1 LVACKTA
8 KRSLSTVSAEA
19 AGKSRSTFV
28 DPTFPLHE
36 FIQRFRGRL
45 VCRESQ
51 RTSPFRASALIDLCR
66 ISGTANDGGKW
77 FFLIEWNDMPQAQG
91 LVSAFDGT
99 VFSRPPRNQLKHGC
113 QIGVD
118 CVSLPAGLAIVPS
131 TPHSQ
136 EVLSQCLRRV
146 RYFVPNGFFQSRR
159 NQPKIRVHSCEI
171 CHCSNQ
177 SNWIELQPGRPS
189 HYGNSSNSSRAS
201 RFPVRFGRFVM
212 RGEPTRN
219 AKVSRCPVPILPYL
233 DWPYWLCANQ
243 FAAAFR
249 NNALVAG

>member
-1 LVACKTA
+1 MAQFSAVHHATSSNTA
-8 KRSLSTVSAEA
+8 VK
-19 AGKSRSTFV
+19 
-28 DPTFPLHE
+28 
-36 FIQRFRGRL
+36 
-45 VCRESQ
+45 
-51 RTSPFRASALIDLCR
+51 
-66 ISGTANDGGKW
+66 
-77 FFLIEWNDMPQAQG
+77 
-91 LVSAFDGT
+91 
-99 VFSRPPRNQLKHGC
+99 
-113 QIGVD
+113 IGVD

-233 DWPYWLCANQ
+233 DWPYWLCAKSVCSRFPKQ
-243 FAAAFR
+243 RPSGRVSGTSRVVRALLHPFA
-249 NNALVAG
+249 G